1 MMDEMEVEEA
11 KERRREGGKRGG
23 KKKRGREEGKGRRS
37 RVGRTGKAFMD
48 ALREQIEFYF
58 CDLNLIQDKFLRGV
72 VETQGGWVPVDTLI
86 GFNNVKKLAGTK
98 DDIVKALKGSVDLE
112 VRDDGEAVRRRKP
125 LPSEDEIDS
134 RAVFVGGL
142 GKDMTRDDVVKFVSG
157 IADVE
162 CVRMNYARHGEALD
176 FSGTAFVEFRSVEER
191 DKFVSAAPT
200 LNGVAL
206 SIKPRSEKTQRR
218 GKKGKSVFCK
228 LTVSERVNNRDFK
241 SVLKNSELFKG
252 SVTKYYVERVA
263 VTWRKD
269 EKMSGAKK
277 VSENEKKESVEEK
290 KDVIEEKKDA
300 VVEKKDAIERKNE
313 GDEEKKDGNKEEK
326 KGTKTV
332 FVAIKSSG
340 DVDAVK
346 KALGE
351 LRFYNAGVTVED
363 CTADDEERF
372 RSFSVPVASGKGK
385 RSKHERNGN

>member
-1 MMDEMEVEEA
+1 MM
-11 KERRREGGKRGG
+11 RRM
-23 KKKRGREEGKGRRS
+23 REEGRGRGRGS
-37 RVGRTGKAFMD
+37 RVGGTGFTVMD
-48 ALREQIEFYF
+48 NLRQQIEFYF

-98 DDIVKALKGSVDLE
+98 DDVVKALRESTALE
-112 VRDDGEAVRRRKP
+112 VRDDGEAVKRRIP
-125 LPSEDEIDS
+125 LPSEDEIDA
-134 RAVFVGGL
+134 RAVFVSGL

-162 CVRMNYARHGEALD
+162 CVRMNYARHGETLD
-176 FSGTAFVEFRSVEER
+176 FSGTAFVEFKSVDER

-241 SVLKNSELFKG
+241 SVLKNSELFKANI
-252 SVTKYYVERVA
+252 TKYYVERVA
-263 VTWRKD
+263 VTWKKD
-269 EKMSGAKK
+269 EKMSGVEKCKSEGTQEGVSGNGSESK
-277 VSENEKKESVEEK
+277 VEAVESKQDAVESKKETVESKTEG
-290 KDVIEEKKDA
+290 VSG
-300 VVEKKDAIERKNE
+300 NG
-313 GDEEKKDGNKEEK
+313 GDEEKKEAETKKDGNTCEK
-326 KGTKTV
+326 NGTKTV
-332 FVAIKSSG
+332 FVAIRSNC

-385 RSKHERNGN
+385 RSKHERA

>member
-1 MMDEMEVEEA
+1 MDN
-11 KERRREGGKRGG
+11 
-23 KKKRGREEGKGRRS
+23 
-37 RVGRTGKAFMD
+37 
-48 ALREQIEFYF
+48 LRQQIEFYF

-98 DDIVKALKGSVDLE
+98 DDVVKALRESTALE
-112 VRDDGEAVRRRKP
+112 VRDDGEAVKRRIP
-125 LPSEDEIDS
+125 LPSEDEIDA
-134 RAVFVGGL
+134 RAVFVSGL

-162 CVRMNYARHGEALD
+162 CVRMNYARHGETLD
-176 FSGTAFVEFRSVEER
+176 FSGTAFVEFKSVDER

-241 SVLKNSELFKG
+241 SVLKNSELFKANI
-252 SVTKYYVERVA
+252 TKYYVERVA
-263 VTWRKD
+263 VTWKKD
-269 EKMSGAKK
+269 EKMSGVEKCK
-277 VSENEKKESVEEK
+277 SEGTQEGVSGNGSESKAEAVESKQDAVESKKETVESKTEG
-290 KDVIEEKKDA
+290 VSG
-300 VVEKKDAIERKNE
+300 NG
-313 GDEEKKDGNKEEK
+313 GDEEKKEAETKKDGNTCEK
-326 KGTKTV
+326 NGTKTV
-332 FVAIKSSG
+332 FVAIRSNC

-385 RSKHERNGN
+385 RSKHERA